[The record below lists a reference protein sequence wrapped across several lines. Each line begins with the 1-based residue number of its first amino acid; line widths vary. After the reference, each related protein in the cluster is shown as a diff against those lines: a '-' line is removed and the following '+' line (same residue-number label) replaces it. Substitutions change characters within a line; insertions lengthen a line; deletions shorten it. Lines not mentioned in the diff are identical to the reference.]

1 MTAAGSRVVLVTG
14 ASTGIGHAAVA
25 HLVRAG
31 FRVWATVRQAA
42 DAERLRAEHPGKVRT
57 LHMDLL
63 DDDSVR
69 AVGEEVCAAGALHS
83 VVNNAGAAL
92 PGPLEL
98 LPVEVLRRQLDIN
111 LVGQL
116 AVTQAV
122 MPALWQAREAGD
134 EPRIVMLGS
143 IGGRIAG
150 PVLGPYHAAKFG
162 LVGLTD
168 TLRAELAPFGI
179 RVVLVEPGVI
189 ATPIWQR
196 GLSSGDQL
204 TAGLPTGLGRYGR
217 QAESARASATR
228 NARHGAA
235 PELVARAITAAV
247 TDRRPRPRVLV
258 GRDAKVTAALVR
270 MLPARL
276 LYRVT
281 AARR

>member
-1 MTAAGSRVVLVTG
+1 MTPAVPRTVLVTG
-14 ASTGIGHAAVA
+14 ASTGIGHATVA
-25 HLVRAG
+25 QLVRAG
-31 FRVWATVRQAA
+31 FRVWATVRKDA
-42 DAERLRAEHPGKVRT
+42 DAERLRGEHPGRVRT
-57 LHMDLL
+57 VHMDLL
-63 DDDSVR
+63 DDASVR
-69 AVGEEVCAAGALHS
+69 AMGEEVCAAGALHA

-98 LPVEVLRRQLDIN
+98 LPVDVLRRQLDIN

-122 MPALWQAREAGD
+122 MPALWRARD
-134 EPRIVMLGS
+134 EGGRPRIVTVGS

-179 RVVLVEPGVI
+179 QVVLVEPGVV

-196 GLSSGDQL
+196 GLSTGDRL
-204 TAGLPTGLGRYGR
+204 AANLPGGVGRYAR
-217 QAESARASATR
+217 QAEDARRSAER
-228 NARHGAA
+228 NASRGSS
-235 PELVARAITAAV
+235 PELVAQAIAAAV
-247 TDRRPRPRVLV
+247 TARRPRPRVLV

-270 MLPARL
+270 LLPHRL

-281 AARR
+281 AARH